1 MQGTLLPADAEFLRI
16 GSVKRMDKALLAYS
30 LHCSESRSSN
40 DALKELND
48 MLSGCT
54 DAVEQS
60 IIQKE
65 IEDLQK
71 VSCCDLVM
79 LLVFAHACGVAR
91 MCSL

>member
-1 MQGTLLPADAEFLRI
+1 MPRDAASFPADADFLRI

-54 DAVEQS
+54 DALERLT
-60 IIQKE
+60 IEKE

-71 VSCCDLVM
+71 VSCYALVT
-79 LLVFAHACGVAR
+79 
-91 MCSL
+91 